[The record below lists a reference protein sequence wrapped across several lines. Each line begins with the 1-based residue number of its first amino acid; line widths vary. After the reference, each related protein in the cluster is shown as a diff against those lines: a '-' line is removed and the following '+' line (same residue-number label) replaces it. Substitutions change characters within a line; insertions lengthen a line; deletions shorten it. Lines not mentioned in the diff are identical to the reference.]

1 MTGLDNANHESVAG
15 LSWAQRCTWASLW
28 LARQW
33 YHRAFRQALDAGT
46 PEDMLAAELCDMALT
61 AGALLQPYEVEL

>member
-1 MTGLDNANHESVAG
+1 MSSADDRDAVAG

-61 AGALLQPYEVEL
+61 AGALLKPYEVEL